1 MLRTSRHGFL
11 ALARR
16 AAPSRSVATHLLC
29 HVGWASGRLCQR
41 SKFNI
46 CGRNSRTVRRRE
58 KSLRRAEDED
68 GSDALPDEAL
78 HVLAHLTRVIN
89 IFGVEFAE
97 MPDGGDDWANTA
109 GAFPQGRD
117 DQVDSAGF
125 EVIAGRG
132 GSARSTFD
140 ARRTTSTSGSFL
152 PWRVN
157 YSNWFEMINAVRY
170 DAFDL
175 DGEAVSHAGNRISP
189 STTGN
194 RS

>member
-1 MLRTSRHGFL
+1 MSLPIFFATLDGHRAGFAKDPSSISAVETPEQLGGVKNLFAALKMKMGAMHFLMKRYTSWPTSPALSTYSACNLPPEVELLRC
-11 ALARR
+11 
-16 AAPSRSVATHLLC
+16 HLRFR
-29 HVGWASGRLCQR
+29 SGRR
-41 SKFNI
+41 
-46 CGRNSRTVRRRE
+46 
-58 KSLRRAEDED
+58 
-68 GSDALPDEAL
+68 
-78 HVLAHLTRVIN
+78 
-89 IFGVEFAE
+89 E

-132 GSARSTFD
+132 GSARRTFD

-175 DGEAVSHAGNRISP
+175 DGEAVSHAGNRILP